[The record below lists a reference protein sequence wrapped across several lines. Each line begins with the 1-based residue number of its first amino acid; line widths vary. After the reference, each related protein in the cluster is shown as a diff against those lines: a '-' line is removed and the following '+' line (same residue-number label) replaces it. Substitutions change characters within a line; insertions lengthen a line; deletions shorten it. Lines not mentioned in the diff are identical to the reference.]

1 MNVYF
6 YFVIATAIIYL
17 LIYAVFLLQTKEPVT
32 YLFLYSIVGIVSLV
46 LVNVIGKYI
55 GIGITYNAYTVV
67 SASVGGIPAV
77 ISMLILQIIFI

>member
-32 YLFLYSIVGIVSLV
+32 YLFLYSIVGIV

-55 GIGITYNAYTVV
+55 GVGITYNAYTVV

-77 ISMLILQIIFI
+77 ISMLILQILFI